1 MRLANRVALVTGGG
15 SGIGQATAEL
25 FAREGARVV
34 VADLRAAAAEETVA
48 RIAGAGGTALAVE
61 ADVAAAVAVE
71 AAVARAAASYG
82 PVDILVNNAAASR
95 GDDILEFDEA
105 TWDFNLAV
113 VLKSAFLCA
122 KAVLP
127 PMIER
132 RRGAIVNISSVN
144 ALSGL
149 GEEGYSAGKAGMI
162 SLTQNMAVKYG
173 QYGVRA
179 NCICP
184 GTVRTPIWRSR
195 VERDPQIF
203 ERLAKWYPLGRVGEP
218 EDIANAALFLA
229 SDEAAWVTGATLI
242 VDGGLLAG
250 NYRMTRELEAKT
262 PEQGG

>member
-1 MRLANRVALVTGGG
+1 MRLANRVALITGAG
-15 SGIGQATAEL
+15 SGIGRATAEL

-34 VADLRAAAAEETVA
+34 VADLRPEGARETVA
-48 RIAGAGGTALAVE
+48 RIEGAGGAALAVE
-61 ADVAAAVAVE
+61 VDVTQAAAVE
-71 AAVARAAASYG
+71 AAVARALEAHG
-82 PVDILVNNAAASR
+82 PVDILVNNAAAAR

-127 PMIER
+127 RMIDQ

-162 SLTQNMAVKYG
+162 SLTQNWAVKYG
-173 QYGVRA
+173 QFGVRA

-184 GTVRTPIWRSR
+184 GTVRTPIWQSR
-195 VERDPQIF
+195 LERDPRIF

-218 EDIANAALFLA
+218 GDIASAALFLA
-229 SDEAAWVTGATLI
+229 SDEAAWITGATLV

-250 NYRMTRELEAKT
+250 NYGMTRELEAKDVERET
-262 PEQGG
+262 